1 MNILI
6 VEDEKVVA
14 SNLQYMLNGF
24 GYNADFMAA
33 DYSEAIQILQSHEI
47 HLAFL
52 DIHLEGFR
60 TGIDVA
66 EYIRKNNNIPFIFLT
81 QSDDMV
87 TVNAALKTLP
97 HAYLPKPFL
106 KSTIYSSVEL
116 ALKKFR
122 QMSMTEPADT
132 ASDDANEDA
141 TVIKEA
147 LFIKEKDLFTK
158 ILLTDILY
166 IRSDNNYLELHTTQR
181 KYLIRETLKNI
192 MNQFPKDSFFR
203 THKSFIINL
212 KAITAINHLYVLIG
226 QIEIPIAPDN
236 RSELLSRLKT
246 FS

>member
-6 VEDEKVVA
+6 VEDEEVVA
-14 SNLQYMLNGF
+14 KNLQYMLNGF
-24 GYNADFMAA
+24 GYVA
-33 DYSEAIQILQSHEI
+33 DYMASNYSDAIEILKEQEI

-52 DIHLEGFR
+52 DINLIGHK

-66 EYIRKNNNIPFIFLT
+66 EYIRENTNIPFIFLT
-81 QSDDMV
+81 GKDDMV

-97 HAYLPKPFL
+97 HAYLSKPFH
-106 KSTIYSSVEL
+106 KATIYSAVEL

-122 QMSMTEPADT
+122 ELSVT
-132 ASDDANEDA
+132 ASQETNGEGNEDA

-147 LFIKEKDLFTK
+147 LFIKEKDLFSL

-166 IRSDNNYLELHTTQR
+166 IRSDNNYLELHTTHK
-181 KYLIRETLKNI
+181 KYIIRETLKNI
-192 MNQFPKDSFFR
+192 MSQFPKDSFFR

-212 KAITAINHLYVLIG
+212 NAITAINHLYVLIG

>member
-6 VEDEKVVA
+6 VEDEHLVA
-14 SNLQYMLNGF
+14 TNLQYMLNGF
-24 GYNADFMAA
+24 GYQADFMAA
-33 DYSEAIQILQSHEI
+33 NYADAVKILQTQDI

-52 DIHLEGFR
+52 DINLIGHK

-66 EYIRKNNNIPFIFLT
+66 EYIRDNTNIPFIFLT
-81 QSDDMV
+81 SYDDMV

-97 HAYLPKPFL
+97 HAYLSKPFH
-106 KSTIYSSVEL
+106 KATIYSAVEL

-122 QMSMTEPADT
+122 QLSVTNS
-132 ASDDANEDA
+132 SDQSEDEDEDA

-147 LFIKEKDLFTK
+147 LFIKEKDLFSK

-166 IRSDNNYLELHTTQR
+166 IRSDNNYLELHTTQK
-181 KYLIRETLKNI
+181 KYIIRETLKNI
-192 MNQFPKDSFFR
+192 MSQFPKDSFFR

-236 RSELLSRLKT
+236 RSELLSKLKT